1 MKSKFSFNLDCAF
14 RKTSGRVMLAASNSS
29 SGSTKGQQNDLDE
42 LVTAYTA
49 PMPNQKL
56 ILTDFEAKK
65 RKTKQAIKASGE
77 ADVSALE
84 HYELEGPMIR
94 EFTIH
99 IL

>member
-1 MKSKFSFNLDCAF
+1 M
-14 RKTSGRVMLAASNSS
+14 
-29 SGSTKGQQNDLDE
+29 QNDLDE

-65 RKTKQAIKASGE
+65 RKGGSKNEKAKGDFQ
-77 ADVSALE
+77 DVSALE

>member
-1 MKSKFSFNLDCAF
+1 
-14 RKTSGRVMLAASNSS
+14 
-29 SGSTKGQQNDLDE
+29 
-42 LVTAYTA
+42 
-49 PMPNQKL
+49 MPNQKL

-65 RKTKQAIKASGE
+65 RKTKKTEVSKEG
-77 ADVSALE
+77 DVSALE

>member
-1 MKSKFSFNLDCAF
+1 MQS
-14 RKTSGRVMLAASNSS
+14 
-29 SGSTKGQQNDLDE
+29 DLDL
-42 LVTAYTA
+42 LVSAYTA
-49 PMPNQKL
+49 PTPNQKI

-65 RKTKQAIKASGE
+65 RAKKGDPKKQTGE
-77 ADVSALE
+77 IVDVSALE